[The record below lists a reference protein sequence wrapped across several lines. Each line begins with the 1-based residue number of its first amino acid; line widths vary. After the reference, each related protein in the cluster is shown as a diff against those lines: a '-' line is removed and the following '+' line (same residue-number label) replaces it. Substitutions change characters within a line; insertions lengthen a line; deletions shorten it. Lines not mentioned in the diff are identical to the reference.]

1 MKVRLQE
8 TYPSAWIVKNNRS
21 EKSKNDR
28 GRTKIYTGNKVYLTD
43 NSEFEI
49 ELFNPSK
56 KSVLAKIKING
67 TKLSES
73 GLVLRPGE
81 RVYLDCFIDS
91 RRKFVFKTYEVENT
105 KESKKAIEDNG
116 IVEIS
121 FFNEK
126 DEAIVINEPEMYIPS
141 NIDWTYIDNNQG
153 FQGFNQNGSIP
164 STNFPTTGTKIYN
177 TPGTCVFTKFYS
189 NPYSSNIG
197 STISS
202 GGTFT
207 CLNGTT
213 TNSATFVN
221 LNSVETGRVEKGKT
235 SDQTFNKINMDFSSN
250 LLNKV
255 TYQILPEKIKPITSE
270 DLKTKNYCGKC
281 GKKNTDNH
289 YCPACGNKLK

>member
-1 MKVRLQE
+1 MKTRLHE
-8 TYPSAWIVKNNRS
+8 IYPSAWIVKNNRS

-28 GRTKIYTGNKVYLTD
+28 GRTKIYTGNKVYLND

-56 KSVLAKIKING
+56 KSILAKIKING

-81 RVYLDCFIDS
+81 RVYLDCFMDS
-91 RRKFVFKTYEVENT
+91 KRKFVFKTYEVENT

-141 NIDWTYIDNNQG
+141 NIDWTYTDYNYIDN
-153 FQGFNQNGSIP
+153 GFNQNG
-164 STNFPTTGTKIYN
+164 NFFPTTGTKIYN
-177 TPGTCVFTKFYS
+177 TPGTSGYLS
-189 NPYSSNIG
+189 NLNTN
-197 STISS
+197 TILS
-202 GGTFT
+202 GGGTSTYF
-207 CLNGTT
+207 NGTT
-213 TNSATFVN
+213 TNSTTLIN
-221 LNSVETGRVEKGKT
+221 MNSVETGRIEKGDK
-235 SDQTFNKINMDFSSN
+235 SDQIFNKVNMDFSSK

-281 GKKNTDNH
+281 GSRNKLDVN
-289 YCPACGNKLK
+289 YCPSCGNKLK